1 MQHFG
6 ETNNHN
12 AATFSTLSATNAQ
25 MANSIQAQIAD
36 LTRKMEG
43 LANAVQTTPPVQ
55 PNMTYQPAPVAQTP
69 MYAQPP
75 FAQMQQQQY
84 TQAPPHQQTY
94 GNRTFG
100 RTGGRGRGNRQRR
113 RNAYHQNNNPIQQ
126 QQWAGPNGH
135 PNSQQPAQQQ
145 GFYTRQTHTNPV
157 KYHKNWNYCWSCG
170 YDVADDHTSA
180 SCPYPRQGHVYHA
193 TRTNTC
199 NGCQKNKHKTPNV
212 AGRGEVREIMN
223 KNNNTCYT
231 THTSLPIPTYSMHN
245 ASATQNHNTDNYA
258 IVDSGASDNYLTPT
272 ANVKSKTTLHQP
284 IQVTQ
289 DNITFVTHMQ
299 NGPATTSSRT
309 TRIHPTGMKNHSL
322 ISVTKICNAGCQVI
336 FGQDEC
342 NIIHNGTIV
351 MTGHKNK
358 HNGLWYIPIK
368 QAIHDTPYTI
378 FPDTTTQHINSVY
391 HTSTLAETIQFI
403 HQCLFSPTI
412 DTLCKALDNDQL
424 IGFPPI
430 TSSQVRKYLPEST
443 ATAKGHLRRTRKHT
457 RSSTRTRNSE
467 TLIQNQDFRP
477 ISEPNTDFNYLS
489 EQQLQNKT
497 MTGAFPVTS
506 FHSNKYQFVAYEYRS
521 NAILVRP
528 LKDQTD
534 KSLTNAFR
542 EVYEYLTD
550 RGFQPKLNV
559 MDNQC
564 SKAVEKYIRST
575 KADIQL
581 VNPDDHRVNAAERAI
596 QTWKEHWLS
605 GMGTLDPTCPI
616 QLWCQFIE
624 QGQDTLN
631 LLRVSFNFDKTPLAP
646 VGTRALILLDPNSR
660 KTWQSHA
667 LDAWYVGPAKNHYRN
682 YRFFIP
688 TTKGYRISGSAKF
701 FPKHTKMPAIEPG
714 DTVRLAAQDLITAIK
729 TLSTAPMTLSA
740 QHTTALRQLADIFS
754 TTAAV
759 NTKEPSTIAT
769 PVTRV
774 AAPAP
779 PPRVSAP
786 STSVDPTEPT
796 NLPTQRF
803 VHQRHT
809 RSNTPMPTPSED
821 TSTHT
826 SQRQTKST
834 HDHNMPNYITQDD
847 INAVTIK
854 PPTGFIA
861 QSTHTPCNIK
871 AHALYHVVSNLLNTT
886 STTAYTPTKHS
897 TDTQSFTFDAQLE
910 HTCNGVVHP
919 VTKETI
925 TKYEKLAND
934 PLMQNVWTQAMCK
947 ELGRLAQGWDGSTG
961 TDTIFFMSHNE
972 IKNIPKDRTVTYAR
986 IVVDY
991 RPQKDD
997 PNRVRIT
1004 VGGNLINYPG
1014 ELTTRTADLTT
1025 AKILWNST
1033 ISTPDLLV
1041 QTSKTCIY
1049 KHQWHDHE
1057 YMRIKADLVP
1067 AAFKEA
1073 YTLWDKIHN
1082 GYIYMEIRRGCYGLP
1097 QAGILANKLLKQRLS
1112 TDGYFELPHT
1122 PGLFKHISRPVQ
1134 FSLVV
1139 DDFGI
1144 KYTGQEHLDHLIQS
1158 IRKHYDVKV
1167 DHTGSLYCGITL
1179 DWHYEE
1185 KYLDISM
1192 PGYVTKQL
1200 TKYNH
1205 PHPKKPVNTPWEP
1218 YPIKYGHPIQETL
1231 PEDDSPL
1238 LTKQNIKHI
1247 QQIVGSFLYYARAT
1261 DPTIPHALSELATQ
1275 QSNATEQ
1282 TLKRCHHFLD
1292 YMATHPDARIRYH
1305 ASDMILNVHSD
1316 ASYLSVKNAK
1326 SRAAGIFFL
1335 GWGTPTP
1342 TPIHCDNSTTVGI
1355 INNTV
1360 KRQKSRS
1367 MEMRYFWLLDGHI
1380 NKYFDFQYHPGLENL
1395 ADYPSKAHPGS
1406 HHLSVR
1412 PLYVHMSTSPRLL
1425 PRAATPSVRRG
1436 CADKV
1441 GLHRIR
1447 KYPLPTL
1454 ARVPRGTGHIP
1465 AAAA

>member
-1 MQHFG
+1 
-6 ETNNHN
+6 
-12 AATFSTLSATNAQ
+12 
-25 MANSIQAQIAD
+25 
-36 LTRKMEG
+36 
-43 LANAVQTTPPVQ
+43 
-55 PNMTYQPAPVAQTP
+55 
-69 MYAQPP
+69 
-75 FAQMQQQQY
+75 
-84 TQAPPHQQTY
+84 
-94 GNRTFG
+94 
-100 RTGGRGRGNRQRR
+100 
-113 RNAYHQNNNPIQQ
+113 
-126 QQWAGPNGH
+126 
-135 PNSQQPAQQQ
+135 
-145 GFYTRQTHTNPV
+145 
-157 KYHKNWNYCWSCG
+157 
-170 YDVADDHTSA
+170 
-180 SCPYPRQGHVYHA
+180 
-193 TRTNTC
+193 
-199 NGCQKNKHKTPNV
+199 
-212 AGRGEVREIMN
+212 
-223 KNNNTCYT
+223 
-231 THTSLPIPTYSMHN
+231 
-245 ASATQNHNTDNYA
+245 
-258 IVDSGASDNYLTPT
+258 
-272 ANVKSKTTLHQP
+272 
-284 IQVTQ
+284 
-289 DNITFVTHMQ
+289 
-299 NGPATTSSRT
+299 
-309 TRIHPTGMKNHSL
+309 
-322 ISVTKICNAGCQVI
+322 
-336 FGQDEC
+336 
-342 NIIHNGTIV
+342 
-351 MTGHKNK
+351 
-358 HNGLWYIPIK
+358 
-368 QAIHDTPYTI
+368 
-378 FPDTTTQHINSVY
+378 
-391 HTSTLAETIQFI
+391 
-403 HQCLFSPTI
+403 
-412 DTLCKALDNDQL
+412 
-424 IGFPPI
+424 
-430 TSSQVRKYLPEST
+430 
-443 ATAKGHLRRTRKHT
+443 
-457 RSSTRTRNSE
+457 
-467 TLIQNQDFRP
+467 
-477 ISEPNTDFNYLS
+477 
-489 EQQLQNKT
+489 
-497 MTGAFPVTS
+497 
-506 FHSNKYQFVAYEYRS
+506 
-521 NAILVRP
+521 
-528 LKDQTD
+528 
-534 KSLTNAFR
+534 
-542 EVYEYLTD
+542 
-550 RGFQPKLNV
+550 

-631 LLRVSFNFDKTPLAP
+631 LLRVSRVNPKLSAYAVLDGQFNFDKTPLAP

-740 QHTTALRQLADIFS
+740 QHKTALRQLADIFS

-759 NTKEPSTIAT
+759 NTKEPSTITT

-779 PPRVSAP
+779 PPRVSTP
-786 STSVDPTEPT
+786 STSVDPTDPT
-796 NLPTQRF
+796 NLRTQRF

-809 RSNTPMPTPSED
+809 RSNTPMTTPSED

-826 SQRQTKST
+826 SRRQTKST

-854 PPTGFIA
+854 PPSGFIA

-925 TKYEKLAND
+925 TKYETLAND
-934 PLMQNVWTQAMCK
+934 PLMENVWTQAMCK

-1033 ISTPDLLV
+1033 ISTPGARFACADIKNMYL
-1041 QTSKTCIY
+1041 QTPMARY
-1049 KHQWHDHE
+1049 E

-1067 AAFKEA
+1067 AAFKDA
-1073 YTLWDKIHN
+1073 YNLWDRIHN

-1112 TDGYFELPHT
+1112 TNGYFKLPHT
-1122 PGLFKHISRPVQ
+1122 PGLFKHINRPVQ

-1158 IRKHYDVKV
+1158 IKKHYDVKV

-1205 PHPKKPVNTPWEP
+1205 PHPKKP
-1218 YPIKYGHPIQETL
+1218 
-1231 PEDDSPL
+1231 
-1238 LTKQNIKHI
+1238 NIKHI

-1292 YMATHPDARIRYH
+1292 YMATHPNARIRYH

-1316 ASYLSVKNAK
+1316 ASYLSVKHAK
-1326 SRAAGIFFL
+1326 CRAAGIFFL
-1335 GWGTPTP
+1335 GSLPQNNKPIRLNGAIAVLCTILKFVAASAAEAELGALFLNAKETKIMRLTLQELGHPQPP
-1342 TPIHCDNSTTVGI
+1342 TPIHCDNSTTV
-1355 INNTV
+1355 V
-1360 KRQKSRS
+1360 HRQQHCETSEIAKYGN
-1367 MEMRYFWLLDGHI
+1367 EILL
-1380 NKYFDFQYHPGLENL
+1380 
-1395 ADYPSKAHPGS
+1395 
-1406 HHLSVR
+1406 
-1412 PLYVHMSTSPRLL
+1412 
-1425 PRAATPSVRRG
+1425 ATRWT
-1436 CADKV
+1436 
-1441 GLHRIR
+1441 
-1447 KYPLPTL
+1447 YQ
-1454 ARVPRGTGHIP
+1454 
-1465 AAAA
+1465 

>member
-1 MQHFG
+1 
-6 ETNNHN
+6 
-12 AATFSTLSATNAQ
+12 
-25 MANSIQAQIAD
+25 
-36 LTRKMEG
+36 
-43 LANAVQTTPPVQ
+43 
-55 PNMTYQPAPVAQTP
+55 
-69 MYAQPP
+69 
-75 FAQMQQQQY
+75 
-84 TQAPPHQQTY
+84 
-94 GNRTFG
+94 
-100 RTGGRGRGNRQRR
+100 
-113 RNAYHQNNNPIQQ
+113 
-126 QQWAGPNGH
+126 
-135 PNSQQPAQQQ
+135 
-145 GFYTRQTHTNPV
+145 
-157 KYHKNWNYCWSCG
+157 
-170 YDVADDHTSA
+170 
-180 SCPYPRQGHVYHA
+180 
-193 TRTNTC
+193 
-199 NGCQKNKHKTPNV
+199 
-212 AGRGEVREIMN
+212 
-223 KNNNTCYT
+223 
-231 THTSLPIPTYSMHN
+231 
-245 ASATQNHNTDNYA
+245 
-258 IVDSGASDNYLTPT
+258 
-272 ANVKSKTTLHQP
+272 
-284 IQVTQ
+284 
-289 DNITFVTHMQ
+289 
-299 NGPATTSSRT
+299 
-309 TRIHPTGMKNHSL
+309 
-322 ISVTKICNAGCQVI
+322 
-336 FGQDEC
+336 
-342 NIIHNGTIV
+342 
-351 MTGHKNK
+351 
-358 HNGLWYIPIK
+358 
-368 QAIHDTPYTI
+368 
-378 FPDTTTQHINSVY
+378 
-391 HTSTLAETIQFI
+391 
-403 HQCLFSPTI
+403 
-412 DTLCKALDNDQL
+412 
-424 IGFPPI
+424 
-430 TSSQVRKYLPEST
+430 
-443 ATAKGHLRRTRKHT
+443 
-457 RSSTRTRNSE
+457 
-467 TLIQNQDFRP
+467 
-477 ISEPNTDFNYLS
+477 
-489 EQQLQNKT
+489 
-497 MTGAFPVTS
+497 
-506 FHSNKYQFVAYEYRS
+506 
-521 NAILVRP
+521 
-528 LKDQTD
+528 
-534 KSLTNAFR
+534 
-542 EVYEYLTD
+542 
-550 RGFQPKLNV
+550 
-559 MDNQC
+559 
-564 SKAVEKYIRST
+564 
-575 KADIQL
+575 
-581 VNPDDHRVNAAERAI
+581 
-596 QTWKEHWLS
+596 
-605 GMGTLDPTCPI
+605 
-616 QLWCQFIE
+616 
-624 QGQDTLN
+624 
-631 LLRVSFNFDKTPLAP
+631 
-646 VGTRALILLDPNSR
+646 
-660 KTWQSHA
+660 
-667 LDAWYVGPAKNHYRN
+667 
-682 YRFFIP
+682 
-688 TTKGYRISGSAKF
+688 
-701 FPKHTKMPAIEPG
+701 
-714 DTVRLAAQDLITAIK
+714 
-729 TLSTAPMTLSA
+729 
-740 QHTTALRQLADIFS
+740 
-754 TTAAV
+754 
-759 NTKEPSTIAT
+759 
-769 PVTRV
+769 
-774 AAPAP
+774 
-779 PPRVSAP
+779 
-786 STSVDPTEPT
+786 
-796 NLPTQRF
+796 
-803 VHQRHT
+803 
-809 RSNTPMPTPSED
+809 
-821 TSTHT
+821 
-826 SQRQTKST
+826 
-834 HDHNMPNYITQDD
+834 MPNYITQDD

-919 VTKETI
+919 VTKETT

-934 PLMQNVWTQAMCK
+934 PLMQNIWTQAMCK

-972 IKNIPKDRTVTYAR
+972 IKNIPKTEQSLTPELSSTTA
-986 IVVDY
+986 
-991 RPQKDD
+991 PKDD
-997 PNRVRIT
+997 PNRDASQS
-1004 VGGNLINYPG
+1004 GQSHKLPG

-1033 ISTPDLLV
+1033 ISTPGARFVCADIENMYL
-1041 QTSKTCIY
+1041 QTPMARY
-1049 KHQWHDHE
+1049 E

-1144 KYTGQEHLDHLIQS
+1144 KYTGQEHLNHLIQS

-1185 KYLDISM
+1185 KYLHISM

-1261 DPTIPHALSELATQ
+1261 DPTIPMPSASSPT

-1335 GWGTPTP
+1335 GSLPQNNKPIRSTVPSPWGTPTP

-1355 INNTV
+1355 VNNTV
-1360 KRQKSRS
+1360 KRQKSQS

-1412 PLYVHMSTSPRLL
+1412 PCAYTCQHPQDCYH
-1425 PRAATPSVRRG
+1425 AATPSVRRG

-1454 ARVPRGTGHIP
+1454 ARAPRGTATYQQQLPSQRDINILSRP
-1465 AAAA
+1465 IKT

>member
-1 MQHFG
+1 
-6 ETNNHN
+6 
-12 AATFSTLSATNAQ
+12 
-25 MANSIQAQIAD
+25 
-36 LTRKMEG
+36 
-43 LANAVQTTPPVQ
+43 
-55 PNMTYQPAPVAQTP
+55 
-69 MYAQPP
+69 
-75 FAQMQQQQY
+75 
-84 TQAPPHQQTY
+84 
-94 GNRTFG
+94 
-100 RTGGRGRGNRQRR
+100 
-113 RNAYHQNNNPIQQ
+113 
-126 QQWAGPNGH
+126 
-135 PNSQQPAQQQ
+135 
-145 GFYTRQTHTNPV
+145 
-157 KYHKNWNYCWSCG
+157 
-170 YDVADDHTSA
+170 
-180 SCPYPRQGHVYHA
+180 
-193 TRTNTC
+193 
-199 NGCQKNKHKTPNV
+199 
-212 AGRGEVREIMN
+212 
-223 KNNNTCYT
+223 
-231 THTSLPIPTYSMHN
+231 
-245 ASATQNHNTDNYA
+245 
-258 IVDSGASDNYLTPT
+258 
-272 ANVKSKTTLHQP
+272 
-284 IQVTQ
+284 
-289 DNITFVTHMQ
+289 
-299 NGPATTSSRT
+299 
-309 TRIHPTGMKNHSL
+309 
-322 ISVTKICNAGCQVI
+322 
-336 FGQDEC
+336 
-342 NIIHNGTIV
+342 

-477 ISEPNTDFNYLS
+477 ISEPNTDFELFVGATIA
-489 EQQLQNKT
+489 EQNDGTIYTDQ
-497 MTGAFPVTS
+497 TGAFPVTS
-506 FHSNKYQFVAYEYRS
+506 FHSNKYQFRAYEYRS
-521 NAILVRP
+521 NAILARP

-550 RGFQPKLNV
+550 RGFQPKLNA

-631 LLRVSFNFDKTPLAP
+631 LLRVSRVNPKLSAYAVLDGQFNFDKTPLAP

-714 DTVRLAAQDLITAIK
+714 DTARLAAQDLITAIK

-796 NLPTQRF
+796 NLRTQRF

-871 AHALYHVVSNLLNTT
+871 AHALYHAVSNLLNTT
-886 STTAYTPTKHS
+886 PTTATHQQS
-897 TDTQSFTFDAQLE
+897 TALIPN
-910 HTCNGVVHP
+910 HLH
-919 VTKETI
+919 
-925 TKYEKLAND
+925 
-934 PLMQNVWTQAMCK
+934 LMHNSNTHATGCTSAMCK
-947 ELGRLAQGWDGSTG
+947 ELAAAQGWDGSTG

-1033 ISTPDLLV
+1033 ISTPGARFACADIENMYL
-1041 QTSKTCIY
+1041 QTPMARY
-1049 KHQWHDHE
+1049 E

-1158 IRKHYDVKV
+1158 IRKHYDA
-1167 DHTGSLYCGITL
+1167 
-1179 DWHYEE
+1179 
-1185 KYLDISM
+1185 
-1192 PGYVTKQL
+1192 
-1200 TKYNH
+1200 
-1205 PHPKKPVNTPWEP
+1205 KPVNTPWEP

-1335 GWGTPTP
+1335 GSLPQNNKPFGSTVPSPSSARFSNSPPPPRLKPNSGTLPQRKRNKNNASHLRGVGAPPTP
-1342 TPIHCDNSTTVGI
+1342 
-1355 INNTV
+1355 
-1360 KRQKSRS
+1360 
-1367 MEMRYFWLLDGHI
+1367 
-1380 NKYFDFQYHPGLENL
+1380 HPYSL
-1395 ADYPSKAHPGS
+1395 
-1406 HHLSVR
+1406 
-1412 PLYVHMSTSPRLL
+1412 
-1425 PRAATPSVRRG
+1425 
-1436 CADKV
+1436 
-1441 GLHRIR
+1441 
-1447 KYPLPTL
+1447 
-1454 ARVPRGTGHIP
+1454 
-1465 AAAA
+1465 